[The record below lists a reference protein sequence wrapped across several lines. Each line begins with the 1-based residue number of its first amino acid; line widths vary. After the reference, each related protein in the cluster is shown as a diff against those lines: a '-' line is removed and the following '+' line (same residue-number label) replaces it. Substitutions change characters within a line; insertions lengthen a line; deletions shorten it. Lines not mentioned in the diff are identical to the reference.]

1 MTRDQMDALRAAVD
15 GLISSARA
23 IAPDD
28 DVAAYEFVTDLA
40 AALRRLP
47 ELLAPVPALAD
58 AAALGRARQ
67 EELDRLL
74 AELRDRE
81 AEIAERR
88 AALDRLRPVATELRD
103 RAETSARLDGEL
115 AELRRLEQLGA
126 HLETLREQH
135 ALLAARKREL
145 LEVAADEQ
153 RLGQAAQDLHRTIT
167 AELAGLREGV
177 AQTAAEVARTE
188 AEVAAARAK
197 AKSDL
202 ADLTRLT
209 AEMEELRAE
218 AERRL
223 PALKLYR
230 QAEREI
236 VEALAQG
243 SLAKS
248 TGLRLAR
255 EAMDEIDARLADLD
269 VRLKS
274 ALRVHDETYARA
286 REAISLTGADGS

>member
-1 MTRDQMDALRAAVD
+1 MTRDRMDALRTAVD

-23 IAPDD
+23 IAPGD

-40 AALRRLP
+40 EALRRLP

-88 AALDRLRPVATELRD
+88 AALDRLRPVATELRE

-115 AELRRLEQLGA
+115 AELRRLEKLGA

-153 RLGQAAQDLHRTIT
+153 RLGQAAGDLHRIAA
-167 AELAGLREGV
+167 AELTGLREEIAETV
-177 AQTAAEVARTE
+177 AETARAET
-188 AEVAAARAK
+188 EVAAARAK
-197 AKSDL
+197 VKADL

-218 AERRL
+218 SERRL
-223 PALKLYR
+223 PALELYR
-230 QAEREI
+230 RAEREI
-236 VEALAQG
+236 VEALAGG
-243 SLAKS
+243 SLTKS